1 MHSLIF
7 FPDYR
12 AANPYQT
19 LLYEHVDPVVLIE
32 PGDIGTALRRL
43 RSNGLRSQRILF
55 HLHWEDAILRAVKD
69 TGSASQLAQAFL
81 RDVES
86 FVDEGG
92 LLIWTKH
99 NLGPHDFEHAE
110 LSEQLSAAIGQLAD
124 VVIAHSPAA
133 AKAVVDL
140 YRIGLERVALQL
152 HGNYQT
158 VYTPTARQVARRA
171 LGIDDDRR
179 CVLLFGRIT
188 PYKGTSELI
197 DALARLADPRLHL
210 LLAGKQPMTPPEIPD
225 SLSNRITIINR
236 ALTDAEVSTVFG
248 ACDAVALPYRQI
260 LTSGTLLLALGYN
273 RPVIVPRLPTL
284 MEVAS
289 DQVAFVYDPA
299 DREGLAR
306 ALTELAAAPA
316 EQLRTMGRHAGQI
329 AAGYDWRLAGR
340 QLGDIIHGLLA
351 RRIVADRRH
360 RSAHRDDHVPPA
372 AEPLIRHAAE

>member
-7 FPDYR
+7 YPDYR

-19 LLYEHVDPVVLIE
+19 LLYEHVDPVVLIG
-32 PGDIGTALRRL
+32 PGDIGTALGRL
-43 RSNGLRSQRILF
+43 RSNGSRAQRILF

-69 TGSASQLAQAFL
+69 TGSAPHLAQAFL
-81 RDVES
+81 RDLES

-92 LLIWTKH
+92 LLFWTKH
-99 NLGPHDFEHAE
+99 NLGPHDFEHAD

-133 AKAVVDL
+133 AKAVADL
-140 YRIGLERVALQL
+140 YRIGLEHVALQL
-152 HGNYQT
+152 HGNYRT
-158 VYTPTARQVARRA
+158 VYAPTARQVARRA
-171 LGIDDDRR
+171 LGIDDGRR
-179 CVLLFGRIT
+179 CVLLFGRIM
-188 PYKGTSELI
+188 PYKGASELI

-210 LLAGKQPMTPPEIPD
+210 LLAGKQPLTPPEIPD
-225 SLSNRITIINR
+225 SLANRVTMIDR
-236 ALTDAEVSTVFG
+236 ALTDAEVSTVFA
-248 ACDAVALPYRQI
+248 ACDGVALPYRQI

-273 RPVIVPRLPTL
+273 RPVIVPRLSTL

-306 ALTELAAAPA
+306 ALTELAAAPI

-340 QLGDIIHGLLA
+340 QLSDIIHGLLA
-351 RRIVADRRH
+351 RRILADRR
-360 RSAHRDDHVPPA
+360 RSARRDDHVPLA
-372 AEPLIRHAAE
+372 AEPSIRHAAE